1 MIKRY
6 YLDINNKIYKKCYIN
21 CKYCYG
27 EGNETIN
34 NCIECNDNLMIINNS
49 IYNTNCYEKCNYYY
63 YFNEANNLQCTEICP
78 NKYGKLII
86 EKNQCIDKCYKDD
99 IYKYEYNDNCY
110 INCPNGT
117 YELENNEEKIC
128 YETNPD
134 GYYFDNDN
142 KLFKKCYETCNKCN
156 IGGNIANHNC
166 LECRYNYIFHKNNL
180 NITNCYINCE
190 NYYYFDELNEYKCTL
205 DKMCP
210 EQYNKLIQNKSKCID
225 DCTKDDIYKY
235 NYKNI
240 CFQEC
245 PSGTLTINET
255 DYICYEINNDITTD
269 INSNIITD
277 LNIIIDFKTTYIAK
291 DQRDED
297 IEKYR
302 SEFIKDFNITEGKKD
317 IIKKEEDVLFQ
328 MTTTENQKNN
338 SNKNVSTID
347 LGDCE
352 EKLKKAYGIDESLPL
367 IIFKIDYF
375 SPDSL
380 IPIIGYEIYH
390 PITKE
395 KLDLSHC
402 KDILIKLNIPVNI
415 DESKLYKYD
424 PNSEFYTDNCFSYT
438 SENGTDLI
446 LNDRKQ
452 EYSNNNLALCE
463 GNCNYTGYDKDN
475 KQSSCNCNVKNKM
488 DLISEII
495 EKPVD
500 SNENKEE
507 TDSSSKSSSGS
518 SNIISIKCTK
528 ALFSKEGLKNNIS
541 SYILLIF
548 IGHTLISIL
557 LFIKCG
563 YSLLNAQI
571 RKILNEKDKIAKKNK
586 VTTKRNK
593 VKSKKKWSNNVF
605 NFPPKKGKKRS
616 KGTINIKV
624 SSKIILNKNNQIIN
638 QKVNLHNNQTIMPLK
653 SKNGLKI
660 SYNDYELNN
669 FDYRQAIS
677 YDKRSCCDYYFSL
690 IKRKNPLI
698 FSFCPVD
705 DYNSMIIKTCIF
717 SLSFSIYYAI
727 NFVFFDDNIMHKIY
741 ELGGKYDVFF
751 FLPKI
756 AIAFGASYYI
766 TIIIKIIFL
775 SERNIVNI
783 RSQMMPSSAYAIWDK
798 EKKNMIIKYSIF
810 FILSIIFLAF
820 FWMLLSSF
828 GAVFQNT
835 QIFIFKNTLISF
847 SLSLF
852 YPFFNNIFPCMFR
865 MCALKSSQK
874 NNGCIYSLSK
884 LLQEM

>member
-1 MIKRY
+1 MKENIQQ
-6 YLDINNKIYKKCYIN
+6 
-21 CKYCYG
+21 
-27 EGNETIN
+27 
-34 NCIECNDNLMIINNS
+34 
-49 IYNTNCYEKCNYYY
+49 
-63 YFNEANNLQCTEICP
+63 F
-78 NKYGKLII
+78 
-86 EKNQCIDKCYKDD
+86 KN
-99 IYKYEYNDNCY
+99 
-110 INCPNGT
+110 
-117 YELENNEEKIC
+117 
-128 YETNPD
+128 
-134 GYYFDNDN
+134 
-142 KLFKKCYETCNKCN
+142 
-156 IGGNIANHNC
+156 
-166 LECRYNYIFHKNNL
+166 
-180 NITNCYINCE
+180 
-190 NYYYFDELNEYKCTL
+190 
-205 DKMCP
+205 
-210 EQYNKLIQNKSKCID
+210 
-225 DCTKDDIYKY
+225 
-235 NYKNI
+235 
-240 CFQEC
+240 
-245 PSGTLTINET
+245 
-255 DYICYEINNDITTD
+255 
-269 INSNIITD
+269 
-277 LNIIIDFKTTYIAK
+277 
-291 DQRDED
+291 
-297 IEKYR
+297 
-302 SEFIKDFNITEGKKD
+302 EFITDFNISENKKD
-317 IIKKEEDVLFQ
+317 IIKKEDDFTFQ
-328 MTTTENQKNN
+328 MTTSDNQKNN
-338 SNKNVSTID
+338 TNKNISTID

-352 EKLKKAYGIDESLPL
+352 DILKDVYDIDKSLPL

-375 SPDSL
+375 SPDTL

-395 KLDLSHC
+395 KLNLSHC
-402 KDILIKLNIPVNI
+402 EEILIKLNIPVNI

-424 PNSEFYTDNCFSYT
+424 PNSEYYTDNCFSYT
-438 SENGTDLI
+438 TENGTDITLT
-446 LNDRKQ
+446 DRKK
-452 EYSNNNLALCE
+452 EYSDDNLALCQ
-463 GNCNYTGYDKDN
+463 NDCKYTGYDQDN
-475 KQSSCNCNVKNKM
+475 KKSSCDCSLKNKM
-488 DLISEII
+488 DLISDLIDN
-495 EKPVD
+495 PVQL
-500 SNENKEE
+500 SNDFENEGKSG
-507 TDSSSKSSSGS
+507 SSSSSGS

-548 IGHTLISIL
+548 IGHTLLSIL

-586 VTTKRNK
+586 ATTKGNK
-593 VKSKKKWSNNVF
+593 VKSKKKWSNNIF

-638 QKVNLHNNQTIMPLK
+638 QKVNLQKYQIIMPLK

-669 FDYRQAIS
+669 FDYRQAIL

-705 DYNSMIIKTCIF
+705 DYNSMIIKSCIF

-727 NFVFFDDNIMHKIY
+727 NFAFFDDNIMHKIY
-741 ELGGKYDVFF
+741 ELGGKYNVLF

-835 QIFIFKNTLISF
+835 QIFILKNTLISF

-852 YPFFNNIFPCMFR
+852 YPFFITIFPCMFR

-874 NNGCIYSLSK
+874 NNGCIYNLSK
-884 LLQEM
+884 FLQEM